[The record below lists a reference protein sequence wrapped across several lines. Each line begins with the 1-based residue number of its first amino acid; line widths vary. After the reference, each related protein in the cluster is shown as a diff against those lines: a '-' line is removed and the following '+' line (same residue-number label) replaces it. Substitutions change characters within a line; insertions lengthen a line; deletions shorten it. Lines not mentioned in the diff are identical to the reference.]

1 MIIQLRAISGESM
14 VTEQQFIERDS
25 SIKFHEIGTL
35 KAVTRW
41 INRHEDGF
49 PELMKNVRRAYQED
63 RANVAPKHRVAVL
76 MLYDGNKRK
85 KIPARLGLLD
95 VGGATLDDVEIWSV
109 WQDPDASS
117 RGSRVQEEITQGNGG
132 KAYMYSRFRGP
143 TYILGIK
150 DEKRNCKGFVGPND
164 SLERGI
170 PGFIPNQSLGKDAS
184 IDKLWDDELVEQLVD
199 FGLDFASLPNDVKT
213 TLKARKAFTIVCGI
227 NPIDWG
233 KKADVKNFIKK
244 VSRHPQ
250 STLALKQVK
259 FYAYHNGKIL
269 FNGKPLELE
278 PIPPYPGIEGPFE
291 HEIPEMLLSPSGNQ
305 VNTTK
310 SSSGKH
316 PKGKIIL
323 YTSKD
328 DMETAFKVLK
338 PRWKVAYRT
347 KFQIVGEKSIPEIVP
362 TTPGSHFIYA
372 EVILD
377 SLDPDYVRL
386 GRDRPNDGPLINTV
400 DMFLTEKIKHLAQKI
415 YELRK
420 QKLSESTLDEIFND
434 NKFLNDLKNEFLP
447 EGGEF
452 GFESG
457 DGGGNGKDK
466 KTRIQVKWGSKAAK
480 IEVSTYKLS
489 MTRGFTIN
497 LAPILGPT
505 VKDKE
510 EKPVRADLI
519 WSTDNKNILELSK
532 NGDCKALGKGTCKLW
547 VSVAGTMVKTPPI
560 EIEIRVLKD
569 VILSPRNLQVPVGHS
584 KEIIP
589 QIIDDGGK
597 KSTEV
602 LLNWRHSADNKNIV
616 KISPRG
622 HVFGNIIGKTLVSAG
637 VNDPKNGD
645 LWSNIPTEVEVIK
658 SDDEGE
664 RGKGHPQLLLTDR
677 EDSIDPETGEKRVGE
692 PEEPALWQLPHD
704 LKHNIWWLN
713 MQSRDAAFAHELRPT
728 NLVAWRIFHAKILI
742 EMMIQV
748 HMLHEYTK
756 KGDAESPDFWSNH
769 KQRYERFAVYLTH
782 PMWEKLQNW
791 IRGGD

>member
-1 MIIQLRAISGESM
+1 MATKQQL
-14 VTEQQFIERDS
+14 IERDS
-25 SIKFHEIGTL
+25 NIRFHEVGTL

-49 PELMKNVRRAYQED
+49 PEWMKNVRRAYQED
-63 RANVAPKHRVAVL
+63 RANVAPQHRVAVL
-76 MLYDGNKRK
+76 MLYDGNKTK

-95 VGGATLDDVEIWSV
+95 VGGATAEDVERWSV

-117 RGSRVQEEITQGNGG
+117 RGSGMQEEITQGNGG
-132 KAYMYSRFRGP
+132 KAYMYNRFRGP

-150 DEKRNCKGFVGPND
+150 DRKRNCKGFVGPND
-164 SLERGI
+164 SLERGT
-170 PGFIPNQSLGKDAS
+170 PGFIPNQSLAEDTP
-184 IDKLWDDELVEQLVD
+184 IDKLWVYELVEQLVD
-199 FGLDFASLPNDVKT
+199 FRLDFASLPNDVKT
-213 TLKARKAFTIVCGI
+213 ALKAQKAFTIVGGI
-227 NPIDWG
+227 DPIDWDE
-233 KKADVKNFIKK
+233 KIDIENFIKK
-244 VSRHPQ
+244 VLRHRQ

-269 FNGKPLELE
+269 FEGEPLELE
-278 PIPPYPGIEGPFE
+278 PISPYPGLEGPFK
-291 HEIPEMLLSPSGNQ
+291 HEIPEILLLPSGNQ

-338 PRWKVAYRT
+338 PRWKVVYRT

-362 TTPGSHFIYA
+362 TTPGSHFIHA

-377 SLDPDYVRL
+377 SLDPDYVKL
-386 GRDRPNDGPLINTV
+386 GRDRPNDGPLINAV
-400 DMFLTEKIKHLAQKI
+400 DMFLAEKIKHLAQKI

-420 QKLSESTLDEIFND
+420 QKLSKSTLDEIFND

-457 DGGGNGKDK
+457 EGEGDGKKK
-466 KTRIQVKWGSKAAK
+466 KTPKGVKWGVKAAK
-480 IEVSTYKLS
+480 IEVSTYRLS
-489 MTRGFTIN
+489 MARGFTIN
-497 LAPILGPT
+497 LAPILNPT

-510 EKPVRADLI
+510 GKPVRTDLT
-519 WSTDNKNILELSK
+519 WSTDNKDLLELSK
-532 NGDCKALGKGTCKLW
+532 NGDCKALDKGICKLW
-547 VSVAGTMVKTPPI
+547 VSVAGTMIKTPPI
-560 EIEIRVLKD
+560 EIEIRVIKNI
-569 VILSPRNLQVPVGHS
+569 ILSPRSLQVPVGHS
-584 KEIIP
+584 KEITS
-589 QIIDDGGK
+589 QIIDDEGK

-602 LLNWRHSADNKNIV
+602 LLNWHHSADNKNMV

-622 HVFGNIIGKTLVSAG
+622 HVFGNIIGKTSVSAG
-637 VNDPKNGD
+637 VNNLKNGD
-645 LWSNIPTEVEVIK
+645 LWSSIPTEVEVIK

-664 RGKGHPQLLLTDR
+664 RGKGYPQLLLTDR
-677 EDSIDPETGEKRVGE
+677 PGSIDPETGEIRRGD

-713 MQSRDAAFAHELRPT
+713 MQSKDAAYAHELRPT
-728 NLVAWRIFHAKILI
+728 NLAAWRIFHAKILL

-748 HMLHEYTK
+748 HMLHEFTK
-756 KGDAESPDFWSNH
+756 KGEAESPGLWSDH
-769 KQRYERFAVYLTH
+769 KQILERFAVQLTR

-791 IRGGD
+791 IKGSDELE